1 MSTNRLLKLI
11 IGITLIVTA
20 LVALQALNTASSIKQ
35 SSLPSTGMG
44 DLRRYERESSI
55 QKVAATES
63 DSQSTGM
70 GDLRRY
76 EWESAT
82 GNAGVPENNTQ
93 SAGMGDLRRYETTQA
108 AQFAEVKSLPPQ

>member
-44 DLRRYERESSI
+44 DLRRYE
-55 QKVAATES
+55 
-63 DSQSTGM
+63 
-70 GDLRRY
+70 
-76 EWESAT
+76 WESAT
-82 GNAGVPENNTQ
+82 GNAGVPESNTQ
-93 SAGMGDLRRYETTQA
+93 SAGMGDLRRYEATQA